1 MAKKIA
7 VIGTGYVGLVSSVGL
22 SDFGNYV
29 TGVDINE
36 KIVETLNSGEPT
48 IYEHGIDE
56 YLERNLSSGRLRYTT
71 DIDEA
76 IQNAEIV
83 FLAVGTPSLES
94 GNADLSQIEG
104 AVEAIGRN
112 LNGFKVVVTKS
123 TVPVGTNRKI
133 STMLAKAAGVSAP
146 TGDARVGAG
155 RTAGEGG
162 NSAADGRIA
171 GGADA
176 AAGAESSAGGAGNTA
191 GSAATDA
198 PYAVVSNPEFLRE
211 GRAIHDFFHPDRVV
225 IGYEEGTAAG
235 ERAREYM
242 EDVYRAL
249 YLIQTPFVW
258 CNLETA
264 ELIKY
269 AANAFL
275 ATKITFIN
283 QMAQLAEATGADIHA
298 IAKAMGMDGRI
309 SPKFLHPGPG
319 YGGSCFPKDTKA
331 IAATGDE
338 YNVEMSL
345 LKSVISANEGQKRW
359 TVEKLARMAGGLS
372 GKTVA
377 VLGLAFKS
385 ETDDVRE
392 SPAITIVQSLLEQG
406 ATVRAHDP
414 KAIGNFKLLY
424 PDTVEYCESEF
435 EALTGADCA
444 IIVTEWNEYRNL
456 DLARARK
463 QMRGATLL
471 DARNVLDP
479 EAARDLGFTYAGIG
493 R

>member
-1 MAKKIA
+1 MAKKIT

-22 SDFGNYV
+22 ADFGNYV

-36 KIVETLNSGEPT
+36 KIVETLNGGTPT

-56 YLERNLSSGRLRYTT
+56 YLSRNLDSGRLAFST
-71 DIDEA
+71 DIDGA
-76 IQNAEIV
+76 IQQAEIV

-94 GNADLSQIEG
+94 GNADLSQIEA
-104 AVEAIGRN
+104 AVQAIGRN

-133 STMLAKAAGVSAP
+133 STMLAEAA
-146 TGDARVGAG
+146 RGA
-155 RTAGEGG
+155 
-162 NSAADGRIA
+162 
-171 GGADA
+171 A
-176 AAGAESSAGGAGNTA
+176 AAGGGQATSARQAPSGGGSSSGGG
-191 GSAATDA
+191 A

-225 IGYEEGTAAG
+225 IGYEEGTEAG

-283 QMAQLAEATGADIHA
+283 QMAQLAEATGSDIHA

-338 YNVEMSL
+338 YRVEMSL

-359 TVEKLARMAGGLS
+359 VVEKLSRLAGDIS

-392 SPAITIVQSLLEQG
+392 SPAITIVQSLLEHG
-406 ATVRAHDP
+406 AAVRAHDP
-414 KAIGNFKLLY
+414 KAIENFKLHF
-424 PDTVEYCESEF
+424 PKNVTYCESEF

-444 IIVTEWNEYRNL
+444 IVVTEWNEYRNL
-456 DLARARK
+456 DLTRARK
-463 QMRGATLL
+463 QMRGNTLL

-479 EAARDLGFTYAGIG
+479 EAAKELGFTYAGVG

>member
-1 MAKKIA
+1 MAKNIT

-22 SDFGNYV
+22 ADFGNYV

-36 KIVETLNSGEPT
+36 QIVETLNSGTPT
-48 IYEHGIDE
+48 IYEHGIEE
-56 YLERNLSSGRLRYTT
+56 YLTRNLGSGRLCFST
-71 DIDEA
+71 DIDAA
-76 IQNAEIV
+76 IKGADIV
-83 FLAVGTPSLES
+83 FLAVGTPSLPE
-94 GNADLSQIEG
+94 GGADLSQIRT
-104 AVEAIGRN
+104 AAEAIGRN

-123 TVPVGTNRKI
+123 TVPVGTNRRI
-133 STMLAKAAGVSAP
+133 SEMLAEAAG
-146 TGDARVGAG
+146 
-155 RTAGEGG
+155 TA
-162 NSAADGRIA
+162 S
-171 GGADA
+171 
-176 AAGAESSAGGAGNTA
+176 AAGADGAP
-191 GSAATDA
+191 AADKAADRDAPPGDA

-211 GRAIHDFFHPDRVV
+211 GRAVHDFFHPDRVV
-225 IGYEEGTAAG
+225 IGYEEGTEAG
-235 ERAREYM
+235 EKAREYM

-258 CNLETA
+258 CNLQTA
-264 ELIKY
+264 EMIKY

-283 QMAQLAEATGADIHA
+283 QMAQLAEAAGADIHA

-338 YNVEMSL
+338 YGVNMSL
-345 LKSVISANEGQKRW
+345 LKSVIDGNEGQKRW
-359 TVEKLARMAGGLS
+359 IVGKLAALTGGLA
-372 GKTVA
+372 GKSVA

-392 SPAITIVQSLLEQG
+392 SPAIAIVEALLEQD
-406 ATVRAHDP
+406 AVVRAHDP
-414 KAIGNFKLLY
+414 KAVENFRLLF
-424 PDTVEYCESEF
+424 PEKVTYCESEF

-444 IIVTEWNEYRNL
+444 VIVTEWNEYRTL
-456 DLARARK
+456 DLSRARK

-471 DARNVLDP
+471 DTRNVLDP
-479 EAARDLGFTYAGIG
+479 EAARELGFTYAGVG